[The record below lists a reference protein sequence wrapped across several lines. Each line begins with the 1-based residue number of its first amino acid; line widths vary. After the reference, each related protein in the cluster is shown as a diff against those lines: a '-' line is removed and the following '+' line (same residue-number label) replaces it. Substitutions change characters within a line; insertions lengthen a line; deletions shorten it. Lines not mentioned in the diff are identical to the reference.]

1 MPDRPQVSFLVSDLA
16 SNSVGAVVRLARY
29 LAPEFAAEIVGPCL
43 LGAPNEMYRR
53 EFPFRIVD
61 VPRVYRFPDF
71 FSGVRKLAD
80 AVAGDILVVMKA
92 FAPALPAA
100 LLAKKRRGAKVLVYL
115 DEWDGATPASWS
127 RPERFR
133 HALRDWLHPCDDLWT
148 PFWERRLRCA
158 DAILGTTSF
167 LARKFGAV
175 RYDLG
180 ADTYFFQPQPPESSA
195 ALRRELHLEGRR
207 LLVFGGVA
215 RAHKGLETFAE
226 GAAAAGWTLLLV
238 GPANDCTADLEARYG
253 AAVHCTGAIPHADM
267 PRHLGLADA
276 LAVPLGTG
284 LMASSQ
290 MPCKLYEAMAMA
302 KPVLAS
308 AVSDVPSVLNGCGW
322 TVPPGNPAAVA
333 DALRAIATDPAEAD
347 RRAADAR
354 VRCVAEYAA
363 PLAAARLR
371 ALVHSLAASP
381 AISRRNACGGSST
394 AGT

>member
-1 MPDRPQVSFLVSDLA
+1 MPDRPQVSFLVSNLA
-16 SNSVGAVVRLARY
+16 SNSVGAVVRMARY

-43 LGAPNEMYRR
+43 WGQPNAMYRR

-71 FSGVRKLAD
+71 FSGVRKLAN
-80 AVAGDILVVMKA
+80 AAAGDILVVMKA

-100 LLAKKRRGAKVLVYL
+100 LLAKKRRGAKVAVYL

-127 RPERFR
+127 RSERLR
-133 HALRDWLHPCDDLWT
+133 HALRDWMHPCDDLWT
-148 PFWERRLRCA
+148 PFWERRLPRA
-158 DAILGTTSF
+158 DLLLGTTSF

-180 ADTYFFQPQPPESSA
+180 ADTDFFQPQPPESSA
-195 ALRRELHLEGRR
+195 ALRRELGLEDRR

-226 GAAAAGWTLLLV
+226 GAAAAGWTLLLA
-238 GPANDCTADLEARYG
+238 GPKNECTATLEARYG

-267 PRHLGLADA
+267 PRHLALADA

-308 AVSDVPSVLNGCGW
+308 AVSDVPAVLDGCGW

-333 DALRAIATDPAEAD
+333 DALRAVAAAPAEAA
-347 RRAADAR
+347 RRAAAAR
-354 VRCVAEYAA
+354 ARCLAEYAA
-363 PLAAARLR
+363 PLTAARLR
-371 ALVHSLAASP
+371 ALVRSLAANP
-381 AISRRNACGGSST
+381 A
-394 AGT
+394 